1 MISTS
6 SPSPPIRNGTG
17 NGHRVEGGG
26 GGGGYVKFGRF
37 RGVPMAFLLI
47 CSISTTTKERER
59 GGEREGKG
67 PKSKSGQEGKTER
80 NETKNLIKMS

>member
-1 MISTS
+1 MITADDQHQQ
-6 SPSPPIRNGTG
+6 PQPPIGNGNG

-47 CSISTTTKERER
+47 CSISTTKRKREVKR
-59 GGEREGKG
+59 GGEGERPKVKVGPRGK
-67 PKSKSGQEGKTER
+67 
-80 NETKNLIKMS
+80 N